1 MNSRLDF
8 NPITTII
15 LFIPPRYRG
24 VSDQRL
30 QTRGGER
37 WPGCRQCRRCGAN
50 VPPAVQAALF
60 PACLPHAEAPLTA
73 DGRRVVRRSP
83 AKWPGP
89 HTVDFVA
96 VTLNRHTRTERTDHR
111 GERGANLINTARGTP
126 LDLADLRF
134 AAPKLAKSEGGHRTS
149 TSLDVARRRGP
160 WVHQDLRRPARPRI
174 SSRQRTNCRCGSVPA
189 SGQTTADPAPAK
201 NTGGGALAKAV

>member
-1 MNSRLDF
+1 MSH
-8 NPITTII
+8 
-15 LFIPPRYRG
+15 
-24 VSDQRL
+24 
-30 QTRGGER
+30 
-37 WPGCRQCRRCGAN
+37 
-50 VPPAVQAALF
+50 PAVQAALF
-60 PACLPHAEAPLTA
+60 PGVPAARRGPA
-73 DGRRVVRRSP
+73 DGRRGRRVVRRSP

-111 GERGANLINTARGTP
+111 GERGANLKTP
-126 LDLADLRF
+126 RAGRLWIW
-134 AAPKLAKSEGGHRTS
+134 RTCGLPRRS
-149 TSLDVARRRGP
+149 SQERRRAQDFDKPRCVRRRGP